1 MDIHVPNA
9 IGWYLSSRFSVIK
22 VDYTSH
28 DASLARPKTK
38 RAKSIKTKFLYTN
51 YIIIHD
57 IKNNI

>member
-9 IGWYLSSRFSVIK
+9 MGQYFSSKFSVIK

-38 RAKSIKTKFLYTN
+38 RAISINTKFLYTN
-51 YIIIHD
+51 YIIIQD
-57 IKNNI
+57 NKNNI